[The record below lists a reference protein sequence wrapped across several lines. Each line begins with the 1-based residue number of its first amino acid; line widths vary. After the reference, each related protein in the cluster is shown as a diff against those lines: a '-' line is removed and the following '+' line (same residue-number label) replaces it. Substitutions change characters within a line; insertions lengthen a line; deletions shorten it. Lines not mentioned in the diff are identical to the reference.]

1 MILAGKKF
9 RVLCVWSLFLVY
21 AGVVSAAEYPVLQW
35 IGKSENEI
43 AAILGPGE
51 KCKDRSRGR
60 SCEYLDNTVQ
70 IIFIDGRADW
80 IAIGGLQGIPF
91 DYEALRVVGLHPTPP
106 FVHMASRMHWQH
118 HHGLELVSVFARGE
132 ETAFI
137 EIRAYTADE

>member
-1 MILAGKKF
+1 MC
-9 RVLCVWSLFLVY
+9 VLSQFLLY
-21 AGVVSAAEYPVLQW
+21 AGAANAAEYPVLNW
-35 IGKSENEI
+35 IGKSESEI

-51 KCKDRSRGR
+51 KCKDRSKGR

-80 IAIGGLQGIPF
+80 IAIGGLQDVPF
-91 DYEALRVVGLHPTPP
+91 NYDALRVIGLHPTPP

-118 HHGLELVSVFARGE
+118 HHGLELVSVFAQGE
-132 ETAFI
+132 ATAFI